1 MGRSTL
7 LKKIVSIDKK
17 LTEMYGE
24 KKQFKFR
31 DPTEE
36 LILTILSQNTND
48 VNRDR
53 AFRSLKAEF
62 PGWGAIAQA
71 RSASI
76 AGAIKVGGLANIK
89 SGRIKK
95 ILKQIGE
102 KSEDYSISFIKKMTD
117 NEAWEYLM
125 SYEGVGPKTAACVML
140 FSLGRDFMPVDTHV
154 HRVSK
159 RLGLIPENMNA
170 EKAHD
175 WYREMKPPVSFYR
188 FHLNLIEHG
197 RNLCRPAKP
206 KCPECGLKRQC
217 VYFKRIGND

>member
-1 MGRSTL
+1 MERTAM
-7 LKKIVSIDKK
+7 LKKIVSVDKK
-17 LTEMYGE
+17 LMEMYGE
-24 KKQFKFR
+24 KRQLKFH

-62 PGWGAIAQA
+62 PGWDAMAKA

-95 ILKQIGE
+95 ILKQVGE
-102 KSEDYSISFIKKMTD
+102 RSKDYSISFIKKMTD
-117 NEAWEYLM
+117 NDAWEHLL

-175 WYREMKPPVSFYR
+175 WYREMKPPVSFYS

-197 RNLCRPAKP
+197 RTLCRPAKP
-206 KCPECGLKRQC
+206 KCQECGLKRQC

>member
-1 MGRSTL
+1 MEKSTL
-7 LKKIVSIDKK
+7 SKKIVRVDRKLAEEYGDKSQ
-17 LTEMYGE
+17 L
-24 KKQFKFR
+24 KFR

-53 AFRSLKAEF
+53 AFSSLTAEF
-62 PGWGAIAQA
+62 PDWAAVA
-71 RSASI
+71 RARTTSI

-89 SGRIKK
+89 SRRIKK

-102 KSEDYSISFIKKMTD
+102 RSKDYSISFIKKMTD
-117 NEAWEYLM
+117 NEAWEHLI

-197 RNLCRPAKP
+197 RTLCRPAKP
-206 KCPECGLKRQC
+206 KCQECGLKRQC
-217 VYFKRIGND
+217 VYFTRTGND

>member
-1 MGRSTL
+1 M
-7 LKKIVSIDKK
+7 LKKIVSVDKR

-24 KKQFKFR
+24 KRQLKFR

-53 AFRSLKAEF
+53 AFRSLTAEF
-62 PGWGAIAQA
+62 PGWDAIAKA
-71 RSASI
+71 RSSSI

-95 ILKQIGE
+95 ILKKVGE
-102 KSEDYSISFIKKMTD
+102 RSKDYSISFIKKMTD
-117 NEAWEYLM
+117 NDAWEHLL

-175 WYREMKPPVSFYR
+175 WYREMKPPVSFYS

-197 RNLCRPAKP
+197 RTLCRPAKP
-206 KCPECGLKRQC
+206 KCQECGLKRQC